1 MKNWYYCMES
11 LLAVMLVV
19 CLCGGYIGA
28 ANVQAASKK
37 SGKVYYVTHLR
48 PGKGGKRLGPNG
60 YYYETGV
67 SKIKCKGNTL
77 TMYASFNTGKN
88 RNLTGKTKFIKYGKH
103 TFKLTAKTKYWTY
116 EDPAE
121 SDEKYYWSKA
131 RFIAAMKRLNG
142 LGLCMTVKNGKILEM
157 SLHS

>member
-1 MKNWYYCMES
+1 
-11 LLAVMLVV
+11 
-19 CLCGGYIGA
+19 
-28 ANVQAASKK
+28 
-37 SGKVYYVTHLR
+37 
-48 PGKGGKRLGPNG
+48 
-60 YYYETGV
+60 
-67 SKIKCKGNTL
+67 
-77 TMYASFNTGKN
+77 MYASFNTGKN